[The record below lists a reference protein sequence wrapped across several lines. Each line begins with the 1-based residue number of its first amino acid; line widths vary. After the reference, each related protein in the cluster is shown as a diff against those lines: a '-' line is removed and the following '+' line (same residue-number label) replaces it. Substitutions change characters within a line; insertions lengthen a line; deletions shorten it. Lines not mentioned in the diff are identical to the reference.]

1 MVCHVIGSNIS
12 AIWSLVSKLG
22 DDLARSDGVT
32 VSVQY
37 ITKRPRR
44 DSRASEFG
52 PRVSTNNVHTF
63 GPMVMLG
70 NNGTITMAAAA
81 EGGAVEEKALG
92 IIQVTE

>member
-1 MVCHVIGSNIS
+1 MT
-12 AIWSLVSKLG
+12 W
-22 DDLARSDGVT
+22 LASEGVT

-37 ITKRPRR
+37 STKRPRR
-44 DSRASEFG
+44 DSRVSEFG
-52 PRVSTNNVHTF
+52 PRVSTDNVHTF

-92 IIQVTE
+92 SMHTSSRVIVIVVLNFLG